1 VEDRQGIEYVTA
13 FREEIRCMI
22 NEDTIQSNLFSKD
35 IEEELKLI
43 KLIILQI
50 NKHHEKIKIT
60 ELTDI
65 QKEIF
70 KELKIK
76 LELLFE

>member
-1 VEDRQGIEYVTA
+1 MKDRQGIEYVTA

-22 NEDTIQSNLFSKD
+22 NEDTIQLNLFSKD

-43 KLIILQI
+43 KLNVLQI
-50 NKHHEKIKIT
+50 NKHHEEIKIT

-76 LELLFE
+76 PELLFE